1 MGDYVHTGIS
11 TMINTG
17 TIIEPF
23 CQLFGA
29 GLHPKFI
36 HAFQWG
42 EVGSYSNYELD
53 KALEVA
59 NKIQANKGL
68 KITKEEIEILKY
80 IHNTDK
86 F

>member
-29 GLHPKFI
+29 GLHPKFL

-42 EVGSYSNYELD
+42 EVDNYINYDLE
-53 KALEVA
+53 KALDVA
-59 NKIQANKGL
+59 EKIQAAKGEEL
-68 KITKEEIEILKY
+68 TKERS
-80 IHNTDK
+80 
-86 F
+86 